1 MIVLASHCSVK
12 DAQALKTSLCKYAKE
27 DAPVT
32 VDVRAVER
40 VDTATMQLLCA
51 FVRER
56 AARQQKV
63 EWLGESR
70 ALDEA
75 ARLLGLTSML
85 GLGADQAAG
94 GSA

>member
-1 MIVLASHCSVK
+1 MIVLASHCGVK
-12 DAQALKTSLCKYAKE
+12 DAQALKDSLCRHARE

-40 VDTATMQLLCA
+40 VDTAALQLLCA

-70 ALDEA
+70 ALNEA

-85 GLGADQAAG
+85 GLNAAESG
-94 GSA
+94 GLA